1 MCKYGWWSMLELA
14 PAWRSASTS
23 VHVHSTS
30 ASVTIPRRQSRFW
43 HYGCGSDLPT
53 RYICHWLIE
62 TKSGKLRVLFSII
75 VLLMILVCVL
85 RWCPEFSLFI
95 GNVMKYEVYAK
106 LIMNEFENLFKLH
119 IVNTHEKLVP
129 WMSGWYIINHVIFS
143 DCVCSLFDSVNH
155 LTLKEHCW
163 IYTCQYDCN
172 LWRAAMRL
180 WIISSMSPDLTL
192 LP

>member
-30 ASVTIPRRQSRFW
+30 ASVTIPRRQSMFW

-53 RYICHWLIE
+53 RYKCHWLIE

-85 RWCPEFSLFI
+85 RWCHDFSLFI
-95 GNVMKYEVYAK
+95 GNVIKYEVYAK

-143 DCVCSLFDSVNH
+143 DCVCSLFESVNY

>member
-53 RYICHWLIE
+53 RFKCHWLIE
-62 TKSGKLRVLFSII
+62 TNSGKLRVLFSII

-143 DCVCSLFDSVNH
+143 DCVCSLFESVNH